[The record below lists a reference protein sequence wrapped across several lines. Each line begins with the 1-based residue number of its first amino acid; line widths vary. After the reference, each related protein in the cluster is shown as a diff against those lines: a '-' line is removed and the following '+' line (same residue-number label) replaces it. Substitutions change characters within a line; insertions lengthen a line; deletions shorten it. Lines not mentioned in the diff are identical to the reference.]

1 MLLKSTDAPRAFLFN
16 YKFFERGIILIF
28 KTAHIMSAHQLI
40 DLVAISKALHDL
52 LLLVSG

>member
-1 MLLKSTDAPRAFLFN
+1 MLLKTTDAHRTFLFN
-16 YKFFERGIILIF
+16 YEFFERSIILIF
-28 KTAHIMSAHQLI
+28 KTADIMSAHQLI